1 MIGITCSFHDVNNYI
16 NLPIKY
22 IQILFMTREDGPIT
36 VPITEIIQLKNKLT
50 KRDIIPYVH
59 IDLNIAIYHSYRIRT
74 QNRLKWLFKYA
85 EALGAKA
92 CIIHCGS
99 LWNKGKPP
107 KPTDIPI
114 RKEIFKQRLQKIV
127 EITNQK
133 ILIENSAS
141 KKCFGTTLNEL
152 LEYIKNYSNIGIC
165 LDTAHAYFAGI
176 DLVQFNRD
184 LHHPKV
190 ELIHLNGIHPE
201 LKYGSGTDRHGTIL
215 NTPKWDETNNLYK
228 ETINTAIKSKKPKVL
243 ETPFENFKKEIEMC
257 QQLNRNNKSYM
268 EIVNNNQYSQ
278 DNYISTNQNNK
289 DALWLAPITVN
300 GIGVYALI
308 DSGAQRTIMTQK
320 LLRELQAKGAR
331 FKEYHE
337 NGNLMQTDSP
347 LKIVTSIIANVQIGP
362 ITNQVKIPVT
372 EKGYIQMIIG
382 IPQLQNCIIDIP
394 KKQITCKGKII
405 SLKSIYDLPTVI
417 NNITKEQMHTLLQ
430 DYYDGELKR
439 DAFVRT
445 EDYKQLS
452 NKEKKEWLDDELNSY
467 QQWLQRAYKRQ
478 RENPV
483 SEVFIEKLWQTK
495 KKAMKTR
502 REPIQGYQ
510 LPDGSTMT
518 EKENFTGWIRQ
529 IFDAPLQIRTGKYP
543 WENKA
548 LPDLPKQERESIH
561 QYIPETTQPMI
572 STPSTNEWIQDYSS
586 QNKFNTLKDEY
597 LFVKGASF
605 DELKQIY
612 PKMDRKEILKEIE
625 IEAKLKGI
633 ILKQRSRSR
642 SKQRYSRSRSR
653 SRSRSKQRYSRSRS
667 TGPHGQLIGSP
678 YSSQTSRQYSR
689 SPSSFRTPSRS
700 PSRNTNDPPSLSQ
713 SRQQTPISRQSS
725 VNSRS
730 TTPSYAQS
738 ARSDDIISRIPT
750 PSNSTSRSRSSSS
763 SSRGP
768 QLTPSWI
775 ANSGVVI
782 NGDINGYRLQI
793 IFSTIHKTD
802 WLTRETARKCGLLGQ
817 SMGRDHYLENTY
829 MDHKYNQR
837 TRNPVDILI
846 GQNNG
851 NNVYITTSDIV
862 SIVND
867 DEFWNRSE
875 SLRDPRNRNYILI
888 GMDTI
893 QHNNLQI
900 RADKGRILMPN
911 PNYQQAVGKKY
922 YLIKTMQYPDLSDQ
936 RNREFNIQ
944 NIISVNS
951 D

>member
-1 MIGITCSFHDVNNYI
+1 
-16 NLPIKY
+16 
-22 IQILFMTREDGPIT
+22 
-36 VPITEIIQLKNKLT
+36 
-50 KRDIIPYVH
+50 
-59 IDLNIAIYHSYRIRT
+59 
-74 QNRLKWLFKYA
+74 
-85 EALGAKA
+85 
-92 CIIHCGS
+92 
-99 LWNKGKPP
+99 
-107 KPTDIPI
+107 
-114 RKEIFKQRLQKIV
+114 
-127 EITNQK
+127 
-133 ILIENSAS
+133 
-141 KKCFGTTLNEL
+141 
-152 LEYIKNYSNIGIC
+152 
-165 LDTAHAYFAGI
+165 
-176 DLVQFNRD
+176 
-184 LHHPKV
+184 
-190 ELIHLNGIHPE
+190 
-201 LKYGSGTDRHGTIL
+201 
-215 NTPKWDETNNLYK
+215 
-228 ETINTAIKSKKPKVL
+228 
-243 ETPFENFKKEIEMC
+243 
-257 QQLNRNNKSYM
+257 
-268 EIVNNNQYSQ
+268 
-278 DNYISTNQNNK
+278 
-289 DALWLAPITVN
+289 
-300 GIGVYALI
+300 
-308 DSGAQRTIMTQK
+308 
-320 LLRELQAKGAR
+320 
-331 FKEYHE
+331 
-337 NGNLMQTDSP
+337 
-347 LKIVTSIIANVQIGP
+347 
-362 ITNQVKIPVT
+362 
-372 EKGYIQMIIG
+372 
-382 IPQLQNCIIDIP
+382 
-394 KKQITCKGKII
+394 
-405 SLKSIYDLPTVI
+405 
-417 NNITKEQMHTLLQ
+417 
-430 DYYDGELKR
+430 
-439 DAFVRT
+439 
-445 EDYKQLS
+445 
-452 NKEKKEWLDDELNSY
+452 
-467 QQWLQRAYKRQ
+467 
-478 RENPV
+478 
-483 SEVFIEKLWQTK
+483 
-495 KKAMKTR
+495 
-502 REPIQGYQ
+502 
-510 LPDGSTMT
+510 
-518 EKENFTGWIRQ
+518 
-529 IFDAPLQIRTGKYP
+529 
-543 WENKA
+543 
-548 LPDLPKQERESIH
+548 
-561 QYIPETTQPMI
+561 MI

-586 QNKFNTLKDEY
+586 QNKFNTLKNEY

-633 ILKQRSRSR
+633 TLKQRSRSR

-653 SRSRSKQRYSRSRS
+653 SRSSTRKSRSILKNVNVVTTRAQQKRFGQGQRIS
-667 TGPHGQLIGSP
+667 PSQIPRQMPQINAPIPPQMRIRTGPHGQLIGSP

-713 SRQQTPISRQSS
+713 SRQQTPI
-725 VNSRS
+725 
-730 TTPSYAQS
+730 
-738 ARSDDIISRIPT
+738 PT
-750 PSNSTSRSRSSSS
+750 PSNSTSRSRSSS

-893 QHNNLQI
+893 QYNNLQI